1 MDALPHMGRLKY
13 TVTADKINAQL
24 ATALDNYTN
33 SQPRTPL
40 RSLAEGHLALLV
52 LVISGIVGGRGN
64 NSSSNT
70 ELHNEI
76 DALLTARVMKIMQ
89 LHDENLQ
96 PGNLTEA
103 TKRLELALLSFLQEF
118 RKVYVGDP
126 SLGTTRMF
134 EKLAEI
140 VGINDSNTMLTL
152 IMRKIVLNLRH
163 WANFS
168 EVIDNVTQLFYE
180 MVTGY
185 ASIRLVVKVR
195 RLIIGVIL
203 TI

>member
-13 TVTADKINAQL
+13 TQTADLLVNQL
-24 ATALDNYTN
+24 EQALN
-33 SQPRTPL
+33 SYNGSQARTPL
-40 RSLAEGHLALLV
+40 RALAEGHLALLV
-52 LVISGIVGGRGN
+52 LVVSGIVGGRGS

-76 DALLTARVMKIMQ
+76 DALLTARVMKILQ

-96 PGNLTEA
+96 PANLTQA

-140 VGINDSNTMLTL
+140 TGIPDSNTMLTL

-163 WANFS
+163 WAGFS
-168 EVIDNVTQLFYE
+168 DVIDTVTQLFYE

-185 ASIRLVVKVR
+185 ASIRLVIKV
-195 RLIIGVIL
+195 IS
-203 TI
+203 